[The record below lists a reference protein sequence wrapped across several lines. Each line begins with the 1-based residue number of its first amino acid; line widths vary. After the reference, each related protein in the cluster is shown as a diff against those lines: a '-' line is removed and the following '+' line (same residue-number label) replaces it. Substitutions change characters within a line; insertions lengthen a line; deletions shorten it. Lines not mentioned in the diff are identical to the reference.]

1 MGLTRRAARGLGVA
15 AILVSALLFATSAWA
30 ANPFLSAA
38 DDQPVGANF
47 TGTQWGDAI
56 AQGERPLSARV
67 VTTRLAQLPF
77 GAVFKIDFIEVADQ
91 GAPPRR
97 LAPWHFLVTDG
108 EIAVIK
114 DENPGEVI
122 ARLKRLPKAPL
133 VAQDIYAISRGS
145 RTYKLDKLS
154 VARLTVTGARCVYK
168 WTHNAG
174 HFTTLVWQRGVGLIE
189 LAQGRGAR
197 ADGFRL
203 VRAAPSLK
211 APGAASTH
219 GPAPAAAASP
229 VKAPGAALAHGAAP
243 AAAASPGKAPDAAS
257 AHGSAPRRP

>member
-1 MGLTRRAARGLGVA
+1 MGKTARRSHYRAPDWARDWARARAPAVGLTRRAAWGARGLGVA
-15 AILVSALLFATSAWA
+15 AILLSALLFATSAWA
-30 ANPFLSAA
+30 ANPFLNAA

-97 LAPWHFLVTDG
+97 LAPWYFLATDG
-108 EIAVIK
+108 EIVAIK
-114 DENPGEVI
+114 DENPGAVI
-122 ARLKRLPKAPL
+122 ASLKRLAKAPPR
-133 VAQDIYAISRGS
+133 VAQDIYAVSRGS
-145 RTYKLDKLS
+145 RTYRLDKLS
-154 VARLTVTGARCVYK
+154 IARLTANGARCIYK

-203 VRAAPSLK
+203 VRV
-211 APGAASTH
+211 
-219 GPAPAAAASP
+219 GPP
-229 VKAPGAALAHGAAP
+229 VKAPE
-243 AAAASPGKAPDAAS
+243 AAS
-257 AHGSAPRRP
+257 AHGSAPRRQ

>member
-1 MGLTRRAARGLGVA
+1 MGKTRRRSPSQGLARGLAQAPAPGRTWRSARGFWVA
-15 AILVSALLFATSAWA
+15 AILLGALLFGTSARA

-56 AQGERPLSARV
+56 AEGERPLSARV
-67 VTTRLAQLPF
+67 VTTRLLQLSF
-77 GAVFKIDFIEVADQ
+77 GAVFKIDFIEVADK

-97 LAPWHFLVTDG
+97 LLPWYFLATDS

-122 ARLKRLPKAPL
+122 ARLKLLTKAPPL
-133 VAQDIYAISRGS
+133 VPQDIYGLSRGT
-145 RTYKLDKLS
+145 RTYKADKLS

-168 WTHNAG
+168 WTHAAG
-174 HFTTLVWQRGVGLIE
+174 HFTTVVWHRGVGLVE

-203 VRAAPSLK
+203 VRAAPPAK
-211 APGAASTH
+211 PTNAARALGT
-219 GPAPAAAASP
+219 APASSP
-229 VKAPGAALAHGAAP
+229 PSRK
-243 AAAASPGKAPDAAS
+243 
-257 AHGSAPRRP
+257 